1 MIPWRKKVAREGG
14 KKREKKRIIFT
25 CIELDGSLTFYFI
38 FFFSFRCLFFFLS
51 FFKDTKSRTN
61 DWTILGRKST
71 HESPIDL
78 KLCHSWKMFKRK
90 TKEEITVSSSMR
102 VSSLHH
108 VA

>member
-1 MIPWRKKVAREGG
+1 MAREGG

-25 CIELDGSLTFYFI
+25 CIELDGSLAFYFI
-38 FFFSFRCLFFFLS
+38 FFFVSLSFFFFFS